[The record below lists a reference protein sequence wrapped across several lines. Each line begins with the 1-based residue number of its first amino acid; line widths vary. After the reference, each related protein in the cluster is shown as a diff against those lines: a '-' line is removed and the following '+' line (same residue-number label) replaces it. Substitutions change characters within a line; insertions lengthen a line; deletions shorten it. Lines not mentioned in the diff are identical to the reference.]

1 MSVLELD
8 HIPIS
13 SKLQKLETEWSQVCL
28 FSGGKK
34 RSRGEG
40 RTEKNL
46 SIPLKLNSNSKYE
59 RLKKKRK
66 LFME

>member
-34 RSRGEG
+34 KEQGGREG
-40 RTEKNL
+40 QKK
-46 SIPLKLNSNSKYE
+46 SQHPPKIKL
-59 RLKKKRK
+59 
-66 LFME
+66 